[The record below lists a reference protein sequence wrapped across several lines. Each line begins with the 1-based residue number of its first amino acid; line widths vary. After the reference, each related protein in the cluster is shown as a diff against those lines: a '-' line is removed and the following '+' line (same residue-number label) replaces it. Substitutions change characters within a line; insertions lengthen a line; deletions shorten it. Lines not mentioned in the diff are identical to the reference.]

1 MNSFII
7 ALFTGSYQVCLTT
20 SIMTMVAKVMSV
32 APIGFEGHL
41 IEVESDASKGL
52 PNLQIVGLGSKAID
66 EAKERV
72 KSAITNSQLEY
83 PPTRITINLAPAEL
97 PKDGTHYDLPIALA
111 ILISSGQLR
120 QEEVHGAAF
129 AGELAL
135 DGNLR
140 PIRGAVTVAETA
152 KNAGLAYIY
161 LPSANAEQASLVSG
175 ITVIPVDSLKSL
187 YLHLK
192 QEVKLPSSPPTVYH
206 KRALD
211 STSPSLDDVRGQ
223 EQAKRALIIAAA
235 GHHNILFTGSPGAG
249 KTMLARTLANLLP
262 ALSSEEQIAVTKLH
276 SLAGEVIDDIVT
288 ERPFRSPHHTASRVS
303 LIGGG
308 TRPKPG
314 DISLAH
320 LGVLFLD
327 EIPEYP
333 RATLEALRQPL
344 EDKKITVSRANG
356 HASYPA
362 DFMLV
367 ATMNP
372 CPCGFYGDKARECTC
387 SSTQILAYQKRLS
400 GPFLDRIDLVVNV
413 SRVPNDTL
421 LDQDSMVKKQHST
434 AKSSIKDAVSRQANR
449 YKSGMKNNSN
459 LSSSEIKAH
468 LALSPDVRQLLTK
481 ATERLSLSAR
491 SYFKVIKVARTIADL
506 EGSADITTAHIG
518 EALQYRQNT

>member
-1 MNSFII
+1 M
-7 ALFTGSYQVCLTT
+7 L
-20 SIMTMVAKVMSV
+20 AKVMSV
-32 APIGFEGHL
+32 APIGFEGYS
-41 IEVESDASKGL
+41 IEVESDATKGL

-72 KSAITNSQLEY
+72 KSAIVNSQLEY
-83 PPTRITINLAPAEL
+83 PARRITINLAPAEL

-111 ILISSGQLR
+111 ILVSSGQLR
-120 QEEVHGAAF
+120 QPEVENAAF

-135 DGNLR
+135 DGSLR
-140 PIRGAVTVAETA
+140 PIRGAIIIAETA
-152 KNAGLAYIY
+152 KIAGLTHLY
-161 LPSANAEQASLVSG
+161 LPRANAEQASLVAG
-175 ITVIPVDSLKSL
+175 ITITPVDSLKSL

-192 QEVKLPSSPPTVYH
+192 QEIRLPSGAVHTTPGRLTTTGPT
-206 KRALD
+206 
-211 STSPSLDDVRGQ
+211 LDDVRGQ

-235 GHHNILFTGSPGAG
+235 GHHNILLTGSPGAG
-249 KTMLARTLANLLP
+249 KTMLARTLPNLLP
-262 ALSSEEQIAVTKLH
+262 ALSAEEQIAVTKLH
-276 SLAGEVIDDIVT
+276 SLAGEVIDTVVT
-288 ERPFRSPHHTASRVS
+288 TRPFRSPHHTASRVS
-303 LIGGG
+303 LVGGG

-333 RATLEALRQPL
+333 RATLESLRQPL

-372 CPCGFYGDKARECTC
+372 CPCGFYGDSARECSC

-400 GPFLDRIDLVVNV
+400 GPFLDRIDLIVNV

-421 LDQDSMVKKQHST
+421 LDQDTMLKKQQNEAVTLIENAITHQSHRY
-434 AKSSIKDAVSRQANR
+434 ASS
-449 YKSGMKNNSN
+449 MKNNSN
-459 LSSSEIKAH
+459 LTSGEIKKY
-468 LALSPDVRQLLTK
+468 LTLSPDVRQLLTK
-481 ATERLSLSAR
+481 ATDRLNLSAR

-506 EGSADITTAHIG
+506 DGSPDITTAHVS